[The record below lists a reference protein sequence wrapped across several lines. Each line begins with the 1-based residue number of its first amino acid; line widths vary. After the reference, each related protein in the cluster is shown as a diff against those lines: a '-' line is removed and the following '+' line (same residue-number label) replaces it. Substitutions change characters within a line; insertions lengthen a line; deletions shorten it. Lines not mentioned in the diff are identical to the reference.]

1 MTKNSLEEEG
11 FIMPPSPRLEFIIA
25 GKSRSGLQATSHITS
40 TAKRRDQLA
49 CCVLAVCTHLVSS
62 PLTQFRTLCLGN
74 SAVHSGRG
82 LAKSFN
88 LVETVF
94 HGHVHNP
101 TNIDTLSLRSSRPR
115 RLWDVSCWQSMLT
128 SITTMH
134 LKGRQGP
141 QTQVAE
147 WWPKHR
153 NKEGKKMTC

>member
-1 MTKNSLEEEG
+1 
-11 FIMPPSPRLEFIIA
+11 MPPSPRLEFIIV

-94 HGHVHNP
+94 HGHIHNP
-101 TNIDTLSLRSSRPR
+101 TNRYSLTEIISSQETLRCFMLTINANQHNHHAPKRETGTPDTGSRVVAEAQKQRGKEDDTL
-115 RLWDVSCWQSMLT
+115 DMAFY
-128 SITTMH
+128 I
-134 LKGRQGP
+134 K
-141 QTQVAE
+141 
-147 WWPKHR
+147 
-153 NKEGKKMTC
+153 